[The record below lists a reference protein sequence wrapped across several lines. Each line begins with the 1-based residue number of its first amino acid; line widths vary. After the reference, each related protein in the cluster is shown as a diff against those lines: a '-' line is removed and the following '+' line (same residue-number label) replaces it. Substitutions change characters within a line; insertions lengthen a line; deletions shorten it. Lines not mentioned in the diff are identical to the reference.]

1 MNEQG
6 TVGEIFSSLQ
16 GEGPLLGRKQIFVR
30 MSGCNLS
37 CAYCD
42 TPYFRDKTESCKVF
56 MASGETNI
64 QNPLTVEM
72 VMEKIR
78 GLIAPGLH
86 SISITGG
93 EPLCQPAF
101 VKTLAKECTD
111 SGLAVYLE
119 TNGFSAK
126 RFAPLLPYLEFAAID
141 LKLPSHIACDKE
153 QWKDLLQ
160 NELTCVRSA
169 SESGVYTIAKMVILP
184 ETADSEIESA
194 CQHLR
199 NIDATLVLQPV
210 TGKTKPDAERLIQLH
225 EIASRYLSEVVVIPQ
240 IHKSLEIM

>member
-16 GEGPLLGRKQIFVR
+16 GEGPLMGRKQIFVR

-37 CAYCD
+37 CTYCD

-72 VMEKIR
+72 VMANIR
-78 GLIAPGLH
+78 ELVTPGLH

-101 VKTLAKECTD
+101 VKSLAKECVA
-111 SGLAVYLE
+111 SGLVVYLE

-126 RFAPLLPYLEFAAID
+126 RFAPLPPYLEFAAID
-141 LKLPSHIACDKE
+141 LKLPTHIACEQE
-153 QWKDLLQ
+153 QWNDLLQ
-160 NELTCVRSA
+160 NELACVRLA
-169 SESGVYTIAKMVILP
+169 SNSGAYTIAKMVILP
-184 ETADSEIESA
+184 ETVDSEIESA
-194 CQHLR
+194 CLHLR

-210 TGKTKPDAERLIQLH
+210 TGKVKPDAERLIHLH
-225 EIASRYLSEVVVIPQ
+225 EVASRHLSEVVVIPQ
-240 IHKSLEIM
+240 IHKSLGIM